1 MLDPEH
7 TKSHEIGLNA
17 GFLNDKISL
26 AFTMYKTSTSDLP
39 FGGYLSIPFQ
49 GDIYFMYNGAK
60 VDNKGFELIL
70 STNMNIGQVKWDG
83 RFTYSINKNEVKQ
96 LLEPQKNPITGTDF
110 NLKEIQMGKGIGWYT
125 PLKEGGS
132 IGDIYITDF
141 REMHR
146 GMLLLINPH
155 RLSILHTTMCM
166 QVILILNIRWAWL
179 TVFYGKALNSIL

>member
-1 MLDPEH
+1 
-7 TKSHEIGLNA
+7 
-17 GFLNDKISL
+17 
-26 AFTMYKTSTSDLP
+26 
-39 FGGYLSIPFQ
+39 
-49 GDIYFMYNGAK
+49 MYNGAK

-110 NLKEIQMGKGIGWYT
+110 NLKEIQMGKGTGWYT

-141 REMHR
+141 QRDAQ
-146 GMLLLINPH
+146 GNVIVDKSSQTVNPAYDYVYAGN
-155 RLSILHTTMCM
+155 TDPKYTMGLANSFLWKGFELDF
-166 QVILILNIRWAWL
+166 VIHARFGG
-179 TVFYGKALNSIL
+179 VVCR